1 MNEPEQLS
9 DAEFESAPIA
19 VEDALIIEVDGFEG
33 PLDLLLTLARSQK
46 VDIAKISVLKLADQ
60 YLAFVETARR
70 HRLELAA
77 DYLVMAAWLTFLKSR
92 LVLPQPAGAEA
103 AGAEE
108 MAAQLRWRL
117 ARLQM
122 MRDAAV
128 RLLARDRL
136 GRDVFARGAPEP
148 ITVVRM
154 RKHADTMYDLLTAY
168 SQQRVRK
175 LGHRVYEMVRSPVY
189 LIEEAR
195 ARIERML
202 GHIPSWSALTRFMPL
217 DWGMGVR
224 RRSAL
229 ASTFSAALELTRD
242 GKLEMRQMSA
252 FGEIFLKDRAP
263 PAAAAVAG
271 EGTP

>member
-1 MNEPEQLS
+1 MNEPELN
-9 DAEFESAPIA
+9 EVENFESTPIA
-19 VEDALIIEVDGFEG
+19 AEDALIIEVDGFEG
-33 PLDLLLTLARSQK
+33 PLDLLLALARNQK
-46 VDIAKISVLKLADQ
+46 VDIAKISVLQLADQ

-70 HRLELAA
+70 YRLELAA

-92 LVLPQPAGAEA
+92 LVLPQPAGPEA
-103 AGAEE
+103 VGAEE

-136 GRDVFARGAPEP
+136 GRDVFGRGQPEP
-148 ITVVRM
+148 IQVVRT
-154 RKHADTMYDLLTAY
+154 RKHSDTMYDLLTAY
-168 SQQRVRK
+168 SQQRVRT

-202 GHIPSWSALTRFMPL
+202 GKISNWSALTRFLPL
-217 DWGMGVR
+217 DWGVGAR
-224 RRSAL
+224 RRTAL

-242 GKLEMRQMSA
+242 GRLEMRQMA
-252 FGEIFLKDRAP
+252 PFGEIFLKDCTTAG
-263 PAAAAVAG
+263 ATAVAG

>member
-1 MNEPEQLS
+1 MNEPELENI
-9 DAEFESAPIA
+9 DNFESAPIA

-33 PLDLLLTLARSQK
+33 PLDLLLALARNQK

-60 YLAFVETARR
+60 YLAFMETARR

-92 LVLPQPAGAEA
+92 LVLPQPAGPEA

-148 ITVVRM
+148 IVVVRT
-154 RKHADTMYDLLTAY
+154 RKYADTMYDLLTAY

-175 LGHRVYEMVRSPVY
+175 LGHRVYEMARAPVY

-195 ARIERML
+195 GRIERML
-202 GHIPSWSALTRFMPL
+202 GRIPNWSALTRFMPL

-252 FGEIFLKDRAP
+252 FGEIFLKDRVA
-263 PAAAAVAG
+263 PAAAAG

>member
-1 MNEPEQLS
+1 MNEPDLA
-9 DAEFESAPIA
+9 DTDTFETAPIA
-19 VEDALIIEVDGFEG
+19 AEDALIIEVDGFEG
-33 PLDLLLTLARSQK
+33 PLDLLLALARSQK
-46 VDIAKISVLKLADQ
+46 VDIAKISVLKLAEQ
-60 YLAFVETARR
+60 YLAFMETARH

-92 LVLPQPAGAEA
+92 LVLPQPAGPEA

-117 ARLQM
+117 TRLQM
-122 MRDAAV
+122 MRDASV

-148 ITVVRM
+148 VEVVRT

-175 LGHRVYEMVRSPVY
+175 LGHRVYEMTRVPVY

-195 ARIERML
+195 MRIERML

-217 DWGMGVR
+217 DWGTGVR

-242 GKLEMRQMSA
+242 GKLEMRQMSV
-252 FGEIFLKDRAP
+252 FGEIFLKDHVT
-263 PAAAAVAG
+263 PAAG
-271 EGTP
+271 EGTT